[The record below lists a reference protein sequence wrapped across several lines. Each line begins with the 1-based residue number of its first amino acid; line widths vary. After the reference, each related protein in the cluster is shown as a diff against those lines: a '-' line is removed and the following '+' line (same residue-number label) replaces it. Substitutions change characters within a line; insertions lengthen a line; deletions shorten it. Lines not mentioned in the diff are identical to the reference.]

1 MPPIRQLDEAF
12 LSQLISKDENIKDTI
27 LNNKIDSESL
37 SSVLSKLNSSF
48 NAYEEELF
56 QQVYSNF
63 DEFCNTYNTSQQ
75 LHARVLDLV
84 KQASLSE
91 ENVSETKDTTTR
103 TIEEYQEAVSASQR
117 NQYKIDALEQLEHVL
132 QVIEMIQTEL
142 KSSVYLKAAD
152 HILELTRI
160 LKEWKVDKR
169 LIDMVAERVE
179 KLKQT
184 LILHLQEDVR
194 TSIQFNPASMRILKT
209 FKPDPTSTA
218 TVNLG
223 EVFKC
228 LDKFGL
234 LAEELMGVQRLLFKN
249 IFNPYFDNGMS
260 HLQVDHVQLDVGS
273 GGVLQVINSNNIETD
288 RLDPIQMLQQ
298 IDTILAFFF
307 KYMFNNSKD
316 TQMNHLFGN
325 LLLPDLEDRM
335 IQKGISPAIPSFKY
349 NLSDFDAVAD
359 TVISFENKCVETY
372 GFQVDHDSSLGL
384 YVKNIDKHY
393 AKKRNE
399 KVLQEGRKVMI
410 RRLYDAEM
418 TQLEHD
424 GHTYRFHI
432 TQTPQILSVLI
443 SDTLD
448 EASEL
453 LKSHPISSSTLI
465 EGIQDLLDMYRA
477 VMPSYHRPHY
487 LSGPANS
494 LIFRNDCLWLSNHL
508 KADIADKPV
517 AQNFDGLVKKLEIA
531 SEKLGELGKAWYE
544 LTMMHRVQMIQTS
557 LDKIDGFLGMA
568 DSSKFQHDCD
578 HAISRVI
585 ELVGSYSSETRPV
598 IDETLFLDMLGRIVD
613 SALVRLIHDIEELVD
628 IGAEESHVIAR
639 TLNSLAQLVGA
650 FDLPGRDATESFVSE
665 LVPSWEKFWL
675 LKDILEMNMRDI
687 MESFRKG
694 NLHMF
699 EKSELVGLLCSL
711 FADTELRSSNIQE
724 IKTGITSPIS
734 AQHHLRSPSDSPPQP
749 SPSSHTPAAVNEY
762 LKRSVTPTH
771 TTSINSALNYTLD
784 DEKDA
789 AAAEGWGDDDD
800 DLFADETL
808 SPTTAHTVVQA
819 PEETKAS
826 TKPSPS
832 ANLSLAMEDTDMDET
847 AGGWGDDDDD
857 LFADEQP
864 TIPITAGVDSAPEK
878 STTASSTTNKQALE
892 EKNERASLST
902 QPQSFDLSP
911 DVDMDMEDTAGGWGE
926 ADEDLFDN
934 EDIVVPET
942 NALIEEKHAGGDVE
956 GGAKSEIPR
965 ATDKHI
971 IPVSSTT
978 TVPKQEKT
986 SPLNIQGL
994 DDEIDDELNEA
1005 GEGWGWDD
1013 DDDDLFKEGGDLK

>member
-1 MPPIRQLDEAF
+1 MIHTE
-12 LSQLISKDENIKDTI
+12 
-27 LNNKIDSESL
+27 
-37 SSVLSKLNSSF
+37 LNSSF
-48 NAYEEELF
+48 
-56 QQVYSNF
+56 
-63 DEFCNTYNTSQQ
+63 
-75 LHARVLDLV
+75 
-84 KQASLSE
+84 
-91 ENVSETKDTTTR
+91 
-103 TIEEYQEAVSASQR
+103 
-117 NQYKIDALEQLEHVL
+117 
-132 QVIEMIQTEL
+132 
-142 KSSVYLKAAD
+142 YLKAAD
-152 HILELTRI
+152 HILELKRI
-160 LKEWKVDKR
+160 LKEWKVDTR
-169 LIDMVAERVE
+169 VIDMIAEKVE

-184 LILHLQEDVR
+184 LTLRLQEDIR
-194 TSIQFNPASMRILKT
+194 TSIQFNKASMRILET
-209 FKPDPTSTA
+209 FRPDPTSTT
-218 TVNLG
+218 TVQLG

-234 LAEELMGVQRLLFKN
+234 LAEEMMGIQRLLFKN
-249 IFNPYFDNGMS
+249 IFIPYFENGNS
-260 HLQVDHVQLDVGS
+260 HLQVDHVQIEEVGS
-273 GGVLQVINSNNIETD
+273 GGVLQVINNNIETD
-288 RLDPIQMLQQ
+288 RLDPLQMLQQ
-298 IDTILAFFF
+298 MDSILAFFF
-307 KYMFNNSKD
+307 KYMFNNSKE

-325 LLLPDLEDRM
+325 LLLPDLEDMM
-335 IQKGISPAIPSFKY
+335 ILKGISPAIPSSKY
-349 NLSDFDAVAD
+349 NLSDFDVVAD
-359 TVISFENKCVETY
+359 SVIKFENKCKETY
-372 GFQVDHDSSLGL
+372 GFQVTDSTLGL

-418 TQLEHD
+418 TQLKLD
-424 GHTYRFHI
+424 GHTYKFHI

-465 EGIQDLLDMYRA
+465 EGIQDLLDMFRA

-517 AQNFDGLVKKLEIA
+517 AQNFDGLVKKLDVA
-531 SEKLGELGKAWYE
+531 AEKLGELGKAWYE

-557 LDKIDGFLGMA
+557 LDRIDGFMGMA

-578 HAISRVI
+578 HTISQVI
-585 ELVGSYSSETRPV
+585 ELVGSFSTETRPV
-598 IDETLFLDMLGRIVD
+598 VDETLFLDMLGRIVD
-613 SALVRLIHDIEELVD
+613 SVLVRLIHDIEELVD

-650 FDLPGRDATESFVSE
+650 FDLPSKDASESFVSE

-734 AQHHLRSPSDSPPQP
+734 SGVQHHSPIASPTSFHTSTINDPVHRSL
-749 SPSSHTPAAVNEY
+749 TPN
-762 LKRSVTPTH
+762 
-771 TTSINSALNYTLD
+771 TTSLNSALNYTLD

-789 AAAEGWGDDDD
+789 AAGWGDDDD
-800 DLFADETL
+800 DLFADEALPPTITKSPKTESTL
-808 SPTTAHTVVQA
+808 
-819 PEETKAS
+819 
-826 TKPSPS
+826 TKPSS
-832 ANLSLAMEDTDMDET
+832 SINLSLAMEDADMEDT
-847 AGGWGDDDDD
+847 GGAWGDDDDD
-857 LFADEQP
+857 LFADES
-864 TIPITAGVDSAPEK
+864 TIPTAATDIVASTPENSATTSYKTQEPMEK
-878 STTASSTTNKQALE
+878 SHTLPTHPPSLDSSA
-892 EKNERASLST
+892 
-902 QPQSFDLSP
+902 
-911 DVDMDMEDTAGGWGE
+911 DMDLVIEDSAGGWGE
-926 ADEDLFDN
+926 ADEDLFN
-934 EDIVVPET
+934 AEHVPET
-942 NALIEEKHAGGDVE
+942 SVEEIRADNAK
-956 GGAKSEIPR
+956 GAKNEIPR
-965 ATDKHI
+965 AT
-971 IPVSSTT
+971 VTSTT
-978 TVPKQEKT
+978 IPKQEN

-994 DDEIDDELNEA
+994 DDEIDNELNE

-1013 DDDDLFKEGGDLK
+1013 DDDLFKGDDLK

>member
-1 MPPIRQLDEAF
+1 MPPIKQLDEAF
-12 LSQLISKDENIKDTI
+12 LSQLINKDENIKDAI

-37 SSVLSKLNSSF
+37 SSVLSKLNSTF

-56 QQVYSNF
+56 QKVYSNF

-84 KQASLSE
+84 KQASSSE
-91 ENVSETKDTTTR
+91 EKVSETKDTTTR
-103 TIEEYQEAVSASQR
+103 TIEEYQEAVSASQL
-117 NQYKIDALEQLEHVL
+117 NQYKIDTLEQLEHVL
-132 QVIEMIQTEL
+132 QVIEMIHSEL

-169 LIDMVAERVE
+169 VIDMVTVRVE
-179 KLKQT
+179 NLKQT
-184 LILHLQEDVR
+184 LILRLQEDVR
-194 TSIQFNPASMRILKT
+194 TSIQFNPASMRILET
-209 FKPDPTSTA
+209 FKPDPTSST
-218 TVNLG
+218 TVKLG
-223 EVFKC
+223 EVFQC

-234 LAEELMGVQRLLFKN
+234 LAEEMMGVQRSIFKN

-260 HLQVDHVQLDVGS
+260 HLQVDHVQLDVGT
-273 GGVLQVINSNNIETD
+273 GGVLQVINSNNVETD

-298 IDTILAFFF
+298 IDTMLAYFF
-307 KYMFNNSKD
+307 KYMFNNNKD

-335 IQKGISPAIPSFKY
+335 IQKGISPAIPSSKY
-349 NLSDFDAVAD
+349 NLSDFDAVAEA
-359 TVISFENKCVETY
+359 VISFEKKCVEMY
-372 GFQVDHDSSLGL
+372 GFQVDDDDSALGL

-418 TQLEHD
+418 TQLEHE
-424 GHTYRFHI
+424 GHTYHFHI

-477 VMPSYHRPHY
+477 VMPSYHRPYY

-494 LIFRNDCLWLSNHL
+494 LIFRNDCLWLSNHI

-517 AQNFDGLVKKLEIA
+517 AQNFDGLVKNLNIA

-585 ELVGSYSSETRPV
+585 ELVGSFSSETRPV
-598 IDETLFLDMLGRIVD
+598 VDETLFLDMLGRIVD
-613 SALVRLIHDIEELVD
+613 SVLVRLIHDIEELVD

-711 FADTELRSSNIQE
+711 FADTDLRSSNIQE

-734 AQHHLRSPSDSPPQP
+734 ANHHLRSPSNLP
-749 SPSSHTPAAVNEY
+749 SQSYPSSHVTAAVNDY
-762 LKRSVTPTH
+762 LDRSVTPTH
-771 TTSINSALNYTLD
+771 TTSINSALNYTFD

-789 AAAEGWGDDDD
+789 AAWGDDD

-808 SPTTAHTVVQA
+808 PSTTADTTVRT
-819 PEETKAS
+819 PEETKTS
-826 TKPSPS
+826 TSLKPSS
-832 ANLSLAMEDTDMDET
+832 SVNLSLAMEDTDMDDT

-857 LFADEQP
+857 LFANEEP
-864 TIPITAGVDSAPEK
+864 TIPITADVTSTPEK
-878 STTASSTTNKQALE
+878 STTASTNQQALE
-892 EKNERASLST
+892 EKSKHASLST

-934 EDIVVPET
+934 QDIAVPET
-942 NALIEEKHAGGDVE
+942 NVLIEEKHAGSDVE

-971 IPVSSTT
+971 IPSSSTT
-978 TVPKQEKT
+978 TVPKQEKI

-994 DDEIDDELNEA
+994 DDEIDNELNEE

-1013 DDDDLFKEGGDLK
+1013 DDDDLFKEESDLK